1 MPQYASKSVY
11 VFKMSWKWPISA
23 PWSPSFCFWCANRQ
37 KWIFSKI
44 FFLNLHN
51 RPKWHPKKG
60 EPVFSED
67 SHFFLPHTPTPSYI
81 FSIEKR
87 KKSKNRPKRKLKK
100 KIFPQLGIL
109 GNFFC
114 VFPWC
119 WRLLFI
125 KNWVVIEQFRV
136 HRFFWQNLLA
146 YMCNWKRSV
155 LCRNCKRMSI
165 MKFQIKLKWEYLP
178 LTLTD
183 TM

>member
-1 MPQYASKSVY
+1 MYLKCLENGQFQLLGLLPSVFGVQTAKNEFFQKS
-11 VFKMSWKWPISA
+11 F
-23 PWSPSFCFWCANRQ
+23 FWTFTTDQNDIQ
-37 KWIFSKI
+37 
-44 FFLNLHN
+44 
-51 RPKWHPKKG
+51 KKG
-60 EPVFSED
+60 SQYFLRIVT
-67 SHFFLPHTPTPSYI
+67 FFCLIPPTPSYI

-146 YMCNWKRSV
+146 CCDIYANFFR
-155 LCRNCKRMSI
+155 L
-165 MKFQIKLKWEYLP
+165 
-178 LTLTD
+178 
-183 TM
+183 